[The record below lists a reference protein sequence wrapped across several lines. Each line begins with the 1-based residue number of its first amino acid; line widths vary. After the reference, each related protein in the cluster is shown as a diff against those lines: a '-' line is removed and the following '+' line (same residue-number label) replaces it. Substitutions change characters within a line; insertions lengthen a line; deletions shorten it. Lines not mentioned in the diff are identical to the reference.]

1 MDPAVFLIGMTLAGS
16 IALTVLYA
24 HRRVTTVGRLAGDR
38 ALPIS
43 PGAAATTPMLRV
55 NRQSSLTLLSWL
67 PVSAKGQE
75 RTELELE
82 RAGIPLSVGEF
93 LALRLLAAIAGS
105 VLAAVATRG
114 IDQAVVVVTVAA
126 GAFVLGW
133 LIPGIWLGA
142 VHRRR
147 LAAMDAQV
155 AEALMTVAKALR
167 VGTGVIQ
174 ALAYTAEKTPAPLG
188 LEIERTLRELRLGLD
203 SVEAFNQLA
212 ARVGSDDLDIAV
224 NAIVIQRSVGG
235 NLSEILTTVVR
246 TIHERN
252 ELKREVETIT
262 SRQKL
267 LGNLMSAVPVLIGIA
282 FITLNPDLGRLLI
295 ETTAGRIAL
304 AVGIAFEVV
313 GLLLIRRFAHIE
325 I

>member
-114 IDQAVVVVTVAA
+114 LDQAVVVVTVAA